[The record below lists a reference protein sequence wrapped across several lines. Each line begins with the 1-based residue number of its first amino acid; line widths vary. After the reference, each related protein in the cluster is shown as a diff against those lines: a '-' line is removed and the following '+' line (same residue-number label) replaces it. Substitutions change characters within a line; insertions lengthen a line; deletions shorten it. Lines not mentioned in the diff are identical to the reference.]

1 MITLF
6 DVPLSPYAQK
16 VKLALLEKG
25 LAFDTKYVDLAN
37 PEPEFAAASPR
48 LEVPVLFDDD
58 VRLFDSS
65 IILEYLEDRYP
76 DPPLL
81 PRTAQERARVRMLQ
95 ELCGTQYEAAVWGV
109 AELNVF
115 SRATGELKS
124 QMLARAKAQIEAL
137 NARLEQELAERP
149 FFNGEQLGFGDIV
162 VYPEVNAAAS
172 QGNKPVPQSRLDTW
186 LRAMRARPSA
196 QRVKSD
202 VISTLAQFADTPRRI
217 AAGLQRRQYRDHR
230 LDWMMRSGGIEI
242 VVEGFKANT
251 LCFSKDVA

>member
-6 DVPLSPYAQK
+6 DVPISPYAQK

-25 LAFDTKYVDLAN
+25 LAFDTKYVELAN
-37 PEPEFAAASPR
+37 PEAEFAAASPR

-65 IILEYLEDRYP
+65 VILEYLEERYP
-76 DPPLL
+76 SPPLL
-81 PRTAQERARVRMLQ
+81 PSGAIERARVRMLQ
-95 ELCGTQYEAAVWGV
+95 ELCDTQYEAVVWGV
-109 AELNVF
+109 AELTVF
-115 SRATGELKS
+115 SRATGERKT

-137 NARLEQELAERP
+137 NARLEQELAQRP

-162 VYPEVNAAAS
+162 VYPHVNAAAS
-172 QGNKPVPQSRLDTW
+172 QGNKPAPQSKLDTW

-202 VISTLAQFADTPRRI
+202 VVATLAQFAGI
-217 AAGLQRRQYRDHR
+217 AQRVASGQQQRQYRDHR
-230 LDWMMRSGGIEI
+230 LDWMMRSGGVEI

-251 LCFSKDVA
+251 LRFSKDV